1 VLRTVFALAAAALAL
16 AAAPASTPAAVDVSQ
31 SPLET
36 SLLQELNKIRTSH
49 GLRPL
54 VASAPLARAADAHAT
69 SMGRLGYFSHTSADG
84 TSFDRRIARFYSKAS
99 YRSWMVGENLLWST
113 GHISSGEAVA
123 MWLESPD
130 HRRNILEPRWR
141 SIGIAAAFA
150 PHAGGAFEGED
161 VTLLVTDFGARF

>member
-1 VLRTVFALAAAALAL
+1 MLRTVLALAAAALAL
-16 AAAPASTPAAVDVSQ
+16 AAAPASAPAAVDVSQ

-84 TSFDRRIARFYSKAS
+84 TSFDQAFADETGETPEAAAARAWDAYGRWTAWIPAMTSATATWALILVLAFAAYAAQLRR
-99 YRSWMVGENLLWST
+99 
-113 GHISSGEAVA
+113 
-123 MWLESPD
+123 
-130 HRRNILEPRWR
+130 RWR
-141 SIGIAAAFA
+141 RRREWDEDE
-150 PHAGGAFEGED
+150 AGR
-161 VTLLVTDFGARF
+161 TSS